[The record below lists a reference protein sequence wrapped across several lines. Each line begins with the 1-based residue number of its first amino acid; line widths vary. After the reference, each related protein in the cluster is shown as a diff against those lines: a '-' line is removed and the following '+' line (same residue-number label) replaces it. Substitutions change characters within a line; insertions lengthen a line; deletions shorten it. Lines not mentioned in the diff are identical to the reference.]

1 MKQIVITLVLFLT
14 LSNAKA
20 QGITF
25 EHGTFAEALA
35 KAKAG
40 KKMVF
45 MDCYTTW
52 CGPCKMMAKDVF
64 PKDEVGQYMNSA
76 FVSLKIDMEKGEGI
90 ELAKTYE
97 VKAYPTLLFLDADG
111 KVIHRVVGGLQDKE
125 FVENAKITFDPSK
138 QLGYIES
145 QYNAGKRDF
154 ATVASYVKA
163 LNSAYKPDQMKKVA
177 ADYLPKLTKEQYL
190 TEDGFFILFAAGVEY
205 KSEPFEYV
213 LKNKEAF
220 IAKEYIGQRDYD
232 YFMSGIIGNYLEKIA
247 ATKSLDELNKAIKET
262 AKDYAFPNP
271 EQVYAYYRGQYFIA
285 NKDFNGWFDLNKK
298 AADEMAQKDKKM
310 AIGMYINTAY
320 KVAVDPSFA
329 NSGLYQK
336 AIDMVEGLRS
346 IDPEFKSGS
355 YCLATLYLKTKNKP
369 KALENLEYY
378 RKVTDVAGTAPDA
391 RVTKLKTEIESL

>member
-1 MKQIVITLVLFLT
+1 MKQIAITLVLFLM
-14 LSNAKA
+14 LGNAKA

-25 EHGTFAEALA
+25 EHSTFAEALA
-35 KAKAG
+35 KAKAE

-45 MDCYTTW
+45 MDCYTSW

-76 FVSLKIDMEKGEGI
+76 FVSIKVDMEKGEGL

-97 VKAYPTLLFLDADG
+97 VKAYPTLLFLNADG

-138 QLGYIES
+138 QLAYIES

-163 LNSAYKPDQMKKVA
+163 LNSAYKQEQLKKVA
-177 ADYLPKLTKEQYL
+177 TDYLPKLTKEQYL
-190 TEDGFFILFAAGVEY
+190 TEAGFDILFSAGIEY
-205 KSEPFEYV
+205 KSIPYDYV
-213 LKNKEAF
+213 LKNKDAF
-220 IAKEYIGQRDYD
+220 IAKEYIGQQGYD
-232 YFMSGIIGNYLEKIA
+232 YFMSNIIGNYLDKIA
-247 ATKSLDELNKAIKET
+247 STKSLDDLNKAIKET
-262 AKDYAFPNP
+262 EKDYVFSNP
-271 EQVYAYYRGQYFIA
+271 EQVYSYYRGQYFIA

-298 AADEMAQKDKKM
+298 VADDQVQKDKKM

-329 NSGLYQK
+329 SAGLYQK
-336 AIDMVEGLRS
+336 AIDMVENMRNL
-346 IDPEFKSGS
+346 DPEFKSGS
-355 YCLATLYLKTKNKP
+355 FCLASLYLKTKNKT
-369 KALENLEYY
+369 KALENLENFMKATY
-378 RKVTDVAGTAPDA
+378 VQGAEPDA
-391 RVTKLKTEIESL
+391 RLQKLKTEIENL